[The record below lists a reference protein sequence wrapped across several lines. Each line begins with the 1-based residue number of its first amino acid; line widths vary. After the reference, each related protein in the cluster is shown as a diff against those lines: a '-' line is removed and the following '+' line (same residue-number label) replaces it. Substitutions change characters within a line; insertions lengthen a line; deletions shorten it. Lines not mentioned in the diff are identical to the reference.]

1 MCFCLYV
8 NTKFGMRRQTG
19 GAECEPDRRRSAGH
33 GAICGQGKREQNG
46 RRATGHGAESEQ
58 GKREQNGR
66 RAAEYGAESGQAAGE
81 TGEVGGNVW
90 G

>member
-1 MCFCLYV
+1 
-8 NTKFGMRRQTG
+8 MRAGQTAVSG
-19 GAECEPDRRRSAGH
+19 TRGDMRAGQ
-33 GAICGQGKREQNG
+33 ARTER

-81 TGEVGGNVW
+81 TGEAGGNVW

>member
-1 MCFCLYV
+1 
-8 NTKFGMRRQTG
+8 MRRQTG
-19 GAECEPDRRRSAGH
+19 GAECEPDRRRSA
-33 GAICGQGKREQNG
+33 
-46 RRATGHGAESEQ
+46 GHGAESEQ

-81 TGEVGGNVW
+81 TGEAGGNVW

>member
-1 MCFCLYV
+1 
-8 NTKFGMRRQTG
+8 MRRQTG

-46 RRATGHGAESEQ
+46 RRA
-58 GKREQNGR
+58 
-66 RAAEYGAESGQAAGE
+66 AEYGAESGQAAGE
-81 TGEVGGNVW
+81 TGEAGGNVW

>member
-33 GAICGQGKREQNG
+33 GAICGQGKREQNAGEQRDTGPKAGG
-46 RRATGHGAESEQ
+46 RQ
-58 GKREQNGR
+58 GKQEK
-66 RAAEYGAESGQAAGE
+66 RAAMSGVKLFFCLSGRDSFALIFK
-81 TGEVGGNVW
+81 
-90 G
+90 